1 MPNRFRAR
9 GSFSSSSSVR
19 CFVPGT
25 STATWIFAAWTSIPT
40 YVVFV
45 SMTGPFSILAVLPLQ
60 HPRILSYSVTPYC
73 LDRVDVMYVREYG
86 KPSEEAFAELEAVVG
101 LKGRRFY
108 GVGNERAGQY
118 RACVRRRKQDDPSSL
133 GLRTGAIEGGLHA
146 FDG

>member
-1 MPNRFRAR
+1 MP
-9 GSFSSSSSVR
+9 SDLV
-19 CFVPGT
+19 
-25 STATWIFAAWTSIPT
+25 
-40 YVVFV
+40 
-45 SMTGPFSILAVLPLQ
+45 Q
-60 HPRILSYSVTPYC
+60 

-146 FDG
+146 FERLIGDYKALIALIGPTFEGMRARHPVDSSRPSIEFYRRHDEIVLYLPVSESEASVPSCKC